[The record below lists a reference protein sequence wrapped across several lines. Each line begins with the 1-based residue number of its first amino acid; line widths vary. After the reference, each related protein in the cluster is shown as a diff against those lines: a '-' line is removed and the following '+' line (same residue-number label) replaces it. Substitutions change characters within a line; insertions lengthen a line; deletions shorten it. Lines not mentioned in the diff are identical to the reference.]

1 MEETEWVEKTRDGLS
16 KCNFDA
22 AWDEQRETGG
32 VWEVIRN
39 EVGEFVAAMA
49 KQHTG
54 ICSLLL
60 TETMA
65 ARDAALFVHEQQ
77 VPAVEIEDDA
87 LSVMDTL

>member
-1 MEETEWVEKTRDGLS
+1 MAWFEEKEKCRGSAEMEKTRDGLG

-22 AWDEQRETGG
+22 AWDEQLETGG
-32 VWEVIRN
+32 VGVVIRN

-65 ARDAALFVHEQQ
+65 A
-77 VPAVEIEDDA
+77 
-87 LSVMDTL
+87 